1 MKKPTTLKESLKEK
15 LTKKELENLVASY
28 DIIGDIAIIE
38 IPAELEKKEKLIAET
53 LLDLHKQIKVV
64 VKKAGIHRGI
74 YRRQKLKILAGERR
88 KTTEYKENN
97 VRIRLHAED
106 VYFSPRLA
114 TERKR
119 IAELIKPEEE
129 ILVMFSGVAP
139 YPLVIAK
146 NTKAKEVYAIEINP
160 IAHKFALENVK
171 LNKTENIKLFRGDV
185 RIVIPTIKKKFDR
198 IIMPLPLTGE
208 NFLDTALTAANKKAV
223 VHFYDFLKEEEF
235 NLAKEK
241 IKKACDSAKR
251 KFKILRI
258 VKAGQIKPREYRV
271 CIDFSVY

>member
-1 MKKPTTLKESLKEK
+1 MTTLKEALKGK
-15 LTKKELENLVASY
+15 LTKKEFEKLVTSF

-38 IPAELEKKEKLIAET
+38 IPIELEKKEKIIAET
-53 LLDLHKQIKVV
+53 LLNLHKNIRVV

-97 VRIRLHAED
+97 VRMRLHVQD

-119 IAELIKPEEE
+119 IAELIKPNED

-160 IAHKFALENVK
+160 TAYKFALENVK
-171 LNKTENIKLFRGDV
+171 LNKLTNIKLFSGDV
-185 RIVIPTIKKKFDR
+185 RRVIPSLKKKFDR
-198 IIMPLPLTGE
+198 ILMPLPLTGE
-208 NFLDTALTAANKKAV
+208 NFLDIALTAAKKKAII
-223 VHFYDFLKEEEF
+223 HFYDFLKEDEF
-235 NLAKEK
+235 YLAKEK
-241 IKKACDSAKR
+241 IKKACDATKR
-251 KFKILRI
+251 KFKIIRI
-258 VKAGQIKPREYRV
+258 IKAGQIKPREYRV

>member
-1 MKKPTTLKESLKEK
+1 MATLKQALKGK
-15 LTKKELENLVASY
+15 LTKKEFENLVTSY

-38 IPAELEKKEKLIAET
+38 IPTKLEKKEKLIAET
-53 LLDLHKQIKVV
+53 LLNLHKQIKVV

-74 YRRQKLKILAGERR
+74 YRRQKLKILAGEKR

-97 VRIRLHAED
+97 VRIKLHIED

-119 IAELIKPEEE
+119 IAELVKSGEE
-129 ILVMFSGVAP
+129 ILVMFSGCAP

-146 NTKAKEVYAIEINP
+146 NTKSKEIYAIEINP

-171 LNKTENIKLFRGDV
+171 LNKLNNIKLFLGDV
-185 RIVIPTIKKKFDR
+185 RMIIPTIKKKFDR
-198 IIMPLPLTGE
+198 ILMPLPLTGE
-208 NFLDTALTAANKKAV
+208 NFLDIALTAAKKKAIF
-223 VHFYDFLKEEEF
+223 HFYDFLKEDEF
-235 NLAKEK
+235 YLAKEK
-241 IKKACDSAKR
+241 IKKVCDAAKR

-258 VKAGQIKPREYRV
+258 VKAGQIKPREYRICV
-271 CIDFSVY
+271 DFSVY

>member
-1 MKKPTTLKESLKEK
+1 MKPTTLKQALKNK
-15 LTKKELENLVASY
+15 LTKKELENLVTSY

-38 IPAELEKKEKLIAET
+38 IPYELEKKEKLIAEA
-53 LLDLHKQIKVV
+53 LLNLHKQIKVV

-97 VRIRLHAED
+97 VRIILHVQD
-106 VYFSPRLA
+106 VYFSPRLS

-119 IAELIKPEEE
+119 ISNLVKPSEE

-146 NTKAKEVYAIEINP
+146 NTKAKEIYAIEINP
-160 IAHKFALENVK
+160 VAHEFAVENVK
-171 LNKTENIKLFRGDV
+171 LNKLKNIKLFLGDV
-185 RIVIPTIKKKFDR
+185 RMIIPILKKKFDR
-198 IIMPLPLTGE
+198 VLMPLPLGGE
-208 NFLDTALTAANKKAV
+208 NFLDLALAAAKKKAII
-223 VHFYDFLKEEEF
+223 HFYDFLKEDEFDLAEE
-235 NLAKEK
+235 KV
-241 IKKACDSAKR
+241 KKACDSAKR

-271 CIDFSVY
+271 CVDFEVY

>member
-1 MKKPTTLKESLKEK
+1 MKPTTLKKAIEKK
-15 LTKKELENLVASY
+15 LTKKEFENLVTSY

-38 IPAELEKKEKLIAET
+38 IPIQLEKKEKLIGET
-53 LLDLHKQIKVV
+53 LLNLHKQIKVV

-97 VRIRLHAED
+97 VRIRLHVED

-119 IAELIKPEEE
+119 IAELVKPNED

-146 NTKAKEVYAIEINP
+146 NTKAKEIYAIEINP
-160 IAHKFALENVK
+160 IAHKFALENIK
-171 LNKTENIKLFRGDV
+171 LNKITNIKLFNRDV
-185 RIVIPTIKKKFDR
+185 RMVIPTLNKKFDR
-198 IIMPLPLTGE
+198 ILMPLPLTGE
-208 NFLDTALTAANKKAV
+208 NFLDIALTAAKKKAII
-223 VHFYDFLKEEEF
+223 HFYDFLKEDEF
-235 NLAKEK
+235 PIAKEK
-241 IKKACDSAKR
+241 IKKACDTTKR
-251 KFKILRI
+251 KFKIIRI
-258 VKAGQIKPREYRV
+258 IKAGQIKPREYRV

>member
-1 MKKPTTLKESLKEK
+1 MVTLKESLKGK
-15 LTKKELENLVASY
+15 LTKKEFENLVSSF

-38 IPAELEKKEKLIAET
+38 IPSQLEKKEKLIAET
-53 LLDLHKQIKVV
+53 LLNLQKQIKVV

-74 YRRQKLKILAGERR
+74 YRRQKLRILAGKRR

-97 VRIRLHAED
+97 VRIKLHVQD

-119 IAELIKPEEE
+119 IAGLIKPEED

-139 YPLVIAK
+139 YPLVISK

-160 IAHKFALENVK
+160 IAHDFAVENVK
-171 LNKTENIKLFRGDV
+171 LNKLNNIKPFNGDV
-185 RIVIPTIKKKFDR
+185 RIVLPSLNKKFDR

-208 NFLDTALTAANKKAV
+208 NFLDIALTAVKKKAII
-223 VHFYDFLKEEEF
+223 HFYDFLREDEF
-235 NLAKEK
+235 HLVKEK
-241 IKKACDSAKR
+241 IKKACDAAKR
-251 KFKILRI
+251 KCKIIRI

-271 CIDFSVY
+271 CIDFSVF